1 MTVKCNYWACLCLEF
16 VTTWPSCSKLTM
28 SFVNEPEI
36 TLENFGERPEF
47 GRAFRL
53 GLWAPRWPPL
63 ESRDN
68 ALVAGS
74 RGLTENKIK
83 HFQMLKTCSPLTI
96 FLQFIFCNKLDFE
109 VSLSLALRHMSPVI
123 KQIKN
128 EGRHMCRKNKLTM
141 TVDMCLSAKTS
152 KVSGCFY
159 SKTQSSQV

>member
-36 TLENFGERPEF
+36 TLENFGEGPKF

-68 ALVAGS
+68 ALVGGGGGPG
-74 RGLTENKIK
+74 GLP
-83 HFQMLKTCSPLTI
+83 KTKLSIFRCSKP
-96 FLQFIFCNKLDFE
+96 
-109 VSLSLALRHMSPVI
+109 AL
-123 KQIKN
+123 
-128 EGRHMCRKNKLTM
+128 L
-141 TVDMCLSAKTS
+141 
-152 KVSGCFY
+152 
-159 SKTQSSQV
+159 